1 VIDFDDVMLRV
12 KEILATHKT
21 QTKIR
26 DKDIAD
32 FLKLDAQYYAVIK
45 RRKKLPYESLAIL
58 CTNYH
63 ISMNWVLLGQE
74 PKYLYCIS
82 DFKGKMGNEM
92 IKKHSYTS

>member
-32 FLKLDAQYYAVIK
+32 FLQLDAQYYAVIK
-45 RRKKLPYESLAIL
+45 RRKKLPYESLATV
-58 CTNYH
+58 CYKNR
-63 ISMNWVLLGQE
+63 ISLNWLLLAQK
-74 PKYLYCIS
+74 PQYL
-82 DFKGKMGNEM
+82 
-92 IKKHSYTS
+92 TTQA